1 MHEHRL
7 YVIEVIKL
15 YSNRAFGF
23 MELGNRGTG
32 TSNAKYI
39 IGKTATRRKGNEM
52 VCIQLGRGLG
62 TLKFERVYT
71 NQTPSITIDPNMC
84 SYYARREPSLDN
96 NRGKSIS
103 WYFTRAGFFGRGAR
117 KS

>member
-1 MHEHRL
+1 
-7 YVIEVIKL
+7 VIEVIKL

-52 VCIQLGRGLG
+52 VGIQLGKGFG

-71 NQTPSITIDPNMC
+71 NQTPSITIDPNMHVFVPTMPAENRA
-84 SYYARREPSLDN
+84 SIIIGERVLAGISLVLDSDEGPG
-96 NRGKSIS
+96 NRKEAS
-103 WYFTRAGFFGRGAR
+103 
-117 KS
+117 K